1 MCLLHISKFRKNLG
15 ILVLAFHLN
24 RIRVRDGGLS
34 PSWSLVQGN
43 LCLSAL
49 ESFRDSKVQVNSC
62 DSNTGFR

>member
-1 MCLLHISKFRKNLG
+1 MCPLHIGKFRKNLG

-43 LCLSAL
+43 SLVLVSPGIYPR
-49 ESFRDSKVQVNSC
+49 F
-62 DSNTGFR
+62 